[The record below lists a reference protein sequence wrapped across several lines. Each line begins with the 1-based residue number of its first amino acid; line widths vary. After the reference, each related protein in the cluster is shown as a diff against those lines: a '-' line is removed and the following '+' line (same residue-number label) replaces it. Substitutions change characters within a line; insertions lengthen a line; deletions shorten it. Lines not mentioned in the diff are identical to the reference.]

1 MRIPPTARLC
11 FLPSS
16 NNTSYATSVSSPVLS
31 ETARLHQKLFLENGR
46 TLGYAEYGKATDFPL
61 LYFHGYPSSRLEG
74 LGFGKWPETHGVRL
88 IVPDRPG
95 FGLSSYQPNRQIL
108 DWPADVEA
116 LVSHLGLSRFAILGC
131 SGGGPYA
138 IACAYLL
145 PAHMVSAVGVM
156 AGAPPWIAGIKDV
169 TVSRKLLSCAAIHC
183 PGTLEMVLNSFL
195 IVLRWAMESGPVTK
209 WLDNWID
216 SMKREKGANKQQ
228 DTKEESLSTEEA
240 RERMLI
246 TSFEAFAQGPG
257 AAVQEA
263 RLLSQ
268 DWGFR
273 FQDVSYGGIRIWH
286 GTKDLNAPIDM
297 VRYMVKRL
305 PRPVFHELE
314 EDHYTMGH
322 HLEAAIVDLI
332 RVETGK
338 DDDEHL

>member
-1 MRIPPTARLC
+1 MRTPATAKLR
-11 FLPSS
+11 FRPSS
-16 NNTSYATSVSSPVLS
+16 NNASSVVSPISS
-31 ETARLHQKLFLENGR
+31 ETARFHQKLTLSNGR
-46 TLGYAEYGKATDFPL
+46 TLGYAEYGNPTDYPL

-74 LGFGKWPETHGVRL
+74 WGFHKWPEIHGFRL

-145 PAHMVSAVGVM
+145 SAHMLSAVGVM
-156 AGAPPWIAGIKDV
+156 AGAPPWVAGIKDV
-169 TVSRKLLSCAAIHC
+169 TVSRKLLSCAATYC
-183 PGTLEMVLNSFL
+183 PRTLEMVLNPLCVAF
-195 IVLRWAMESGPVTK
+195 RWILESGPVTK

-216 SMKREKGANKQQ
+216 GMKREKRANGQQ
-228 DTKEESLSTEEA
+228 DAKDESLSTEEA
-240 RERMLI
+240 RKRMLS
-246 TSFEAFAQGPG
+246 TSFEAFAQGSG

-273 FQDVSYGGIRIWH
+273 FQDLSYSGIRIWH
-286 GTKDLNAPIDM
+286 GTKDVNASIEM

-332 RVETGK
+332 GNKTGK
-338 DDDEHL
+338 DNDGHC